1 MIPAAV
7 TPVSDAP
14 TPAGPAEARPC
25 GADFLLALQALV
37 DESDLGNLPPG
48 GLGSAQMAGG
58 ADVLE
63 SIPDVEVDTVDGT
76 ERFAPSSPEMLYAL
90 LARSGTEPN
99 QRAAGETADNGDGVG
114 HDAQIDTTGAT
125 RAAAA
130 PPRMAADA
138 AGRPEEAI
146 VPGTDHHR
154 DESVVAAPRE
164 QNVLSAE
171 ASSSRSAL
179 TADFGQHALRMPSE
193 VAPRVSPP
201 PIPSPLGTP
210 QWSQDF
216 AARVSWLVDRGDQ
229 HASISVSPEEL
240 GPIEIRLAVREG
252 EASIWF
258 GAAHSETR
266 AAIEQALPRL
276 RDMLAGM
283 GLSLADAGVFE
294 HAPPDPRRGFVRA
307 DARRAAG
314 DGAQPGAVETL
325 LRTARRG
332 LIDDYA

>member
-7 TPVSDAP
+7 TSVSDAP

-37 DESDLGNLPPG
+37 DESGLRNSPPG
-48 GLGSAQMAGG
+48 ELGSAQTAGG
-58 ADVLE
+58 ADGVE

-76 ERFAPSSPEMLYAL
+76 ERSALSSPEMLCAL
-90 LARSGTEPN
+90 LARSGTELH
-99 QRAAGETADNGDGVG
+99 QRAAGETADHGVE
-114 HDAQIDTTGAT
+114 HDAQIDTTRAT

-130 PPRMAADA
+130 PRMAAHA
-138 AGRPEEAI
+138 AARPEEAI
-146 VPGTDHHR
+146 VPGPDRDR
-154 DESVVAAPRE
+154 DESVVVAPRE
-164 QNVLSAE
+164 QNVVSAE
-171 ASSSRSAL
+171 ASSSRSVL
-179 TADFGQHALRMPSE
+179 TADFAQHALRMPSE

-266 AAIEQALPRL
+266 VAIEQALPRL